1 MVEPAGGIVGRTMT
15 RRIWRDGVWVAA
27 GQVATALAGF
37 AALKLLTT
45 LLTVEDYGRFALVFG
60 LVVLGTGLVIMP
72 ILQAVLRFYPESV
85 AAGSVGALRR
95 MSFDRIFKG
104 AGILSVALVGG
115 GLIWSFTTSSSI
127 PKTGYVLAAAF
138 IAADAVRGMEVSL
151 LNGARRQRDQAI
163 RSVADAFARPILA
176 VAAIVALGAGPS
188 QALLGYIAGSVL
200 VSMALRNRTVRGED
214 APSRGQEDPWILAN
228 RSAFLSYAL
237 PLVPLAGLNWVMSLG
252 DRYVLA
258 AITGASAVGTYAAA
272 YALASQPIIA
282 ANTLIHTT
290 LRPVLYDAVA
300 SGDRAKERR
309 VLRVWLAIAA
319 ALAASGTAAY
329 VVLAPWLTRAVLG
342 PMFGGVI
349 PLLPW
354 IACAYG
360 FQSVQQTFEIMMFA
374 HGQTRR
380 LMALQAVAAA
390 VALIAYLLLIPRFG
404 ALGAAWGTLAAFVVT
419 SATAAVMAAAPRRL
433 MGTGGA

>member
-15 RRIWRDGVWVAA
+15 RRIWREGVWVAA
-27 GQVATALAGF
+27 GQVASALAGF
-37 AALKLLTT
+37 ASLKLLTT
-45 LLTVEDYGRFALVFG
+45 LLTVKDYGRFVLVFG
-60 LVVLGTGLVIMP
+60 LVVLGTGLVIGP
-72 ILQAVLRFYPESV
+72 ILQAVLRFYPEAV
-85 AAGSVGALRR
+85 VAGSVGALRR
-95 MSFDRIFKG
+95 LSFDRIVKG
-104 AGILSVALVGG
+104 AAILSVALIGG
-115 GLIWSFTTSSSI
+115 GLIWRLAISSTI
-127 PKTGYVLAAAF
+127 PLAAYALAAAF
-138 IAADAVRGMEVSL
+138 IAADAVRGLEVSL

-163 RSVADAFARPILA
+163 RSVADAFARPLLA
-176 VAAIVALGAGPS
+176 VAALVALGAGPS
-188 QALLGYIAGSVL
+188 QALLGYVVGSVL
-200 VSMALRNRTVRGED
+200 VSLALRNRTVRGED
-214 APSRGQEDPWILAN
+214 APSRGQDDPWIVAN
-228 RSAFLSYAL
+228 RGAFLSYAL
-237 PLVPLAGLNWVMSLG
+237 PLVPLAALNWVMSLG

-282 ANTLIHTT
+282 ANALIHTT

-309 VLRVWLAIAA
+309 VLRVWLAVAA

-329 VVLAPWLTRAVLG
+329 IVLAPWLTRVVLG
-342 PMFGGVI
+342 PMFGDVI

-360 FQSVQQTFEIMMFA
+360 FQAVQQTFEIMMYA

-380 LMALQAVAAA
+380 LMALQAVAAVAA
-390 VALIAYLLLIPRFG
+390 VIAYFVLIPRYG
-404 ALGAAWGTLAAFVVT
+404 ALGAAWGTLATIVVT
-419 SATAAVMAAAPRRL
+419 SATGAVMASAPRRI